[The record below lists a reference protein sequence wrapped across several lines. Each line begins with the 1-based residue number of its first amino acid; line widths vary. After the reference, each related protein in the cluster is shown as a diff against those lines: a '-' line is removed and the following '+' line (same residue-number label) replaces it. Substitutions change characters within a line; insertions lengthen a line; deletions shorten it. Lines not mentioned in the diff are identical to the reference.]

1 MRRTLAVAGLVTALA
16 LGAIGGAFA
25 SRTSSYIDPN
35 VSSATAIRHVQTTY
49 GENLVG
55 TSGPWAQVASIRFA
69 IPKGERDLV
78 IARFDGDSYCEPNT
92 PGVGSGSCQLRFLA
106 IKGRSTKVLLRP
118 TSMTTVLTVESGGIG
133 EDDYSL
139 TMEKSRELGPGH
151 WLVVV
156 QHRVTDPS
164 IYFGI
169 YSHHFTV
176 ERASV

>member
-1 MRRTLAVAGLVTALA
+1 MRRTLAVVGLVTALA
-16 LGAIGGAFA
+16 LGAIGGALA
-25 SRTSSYIDPN
+25 SRTSRSVDPN
-35 VSSATAIRHVQTTY
+35 LSSANAIRHVQTTY

-55 TSGPWAQVASIRFA
+55 TSGPWTKVASIGFA
-69 IPKGERDLV
+69 IPNGERDLV

-92 PGVGSGSCQLRFLA
+92 PGIGSGSCQLRFRA
-106 IKGRSTKVLLRP
+106 IKGSTKILLKP
-118 TSMTTVLTVESGGIG
+118 ESMTTVLTVESGGIG

-151 WLVVV
+151 WLIVV

-176 ERASV
+176 ERAPV